1 MPTQLETNVQLYTLK
16 LSPII
21 ANEWLVRSIGSVI
34 PQLDDYAI
42 EPGRKIMVDRATV
55 NEIVADCKFMTNP
68 KAVDASPAER
78 RAYRAMRAQCEQ
90 ALAIGPVEV
99 SEEPNPLDD
108 FGYVGSRHHY

>member
-1 MPTQLETNVQLYTLK
+1 MQLYTLK
-16 LSPII
+16 LSPTI

-42 EPGRKIMVDRATV
+42 EPGRKIMVDRATLD
-55 NEIVADCKFMTNP
+55 EIIADCVFMADP

-99 SEEPNPLDD
+99 SDEPDPLDD
-108 FGYVGSRHHY
+108 FNYVGSRHHY